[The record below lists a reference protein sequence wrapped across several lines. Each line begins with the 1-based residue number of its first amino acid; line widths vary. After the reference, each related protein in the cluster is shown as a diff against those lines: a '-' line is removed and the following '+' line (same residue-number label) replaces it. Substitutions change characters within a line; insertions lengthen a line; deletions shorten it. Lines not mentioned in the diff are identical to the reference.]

1 MNCYKALSAACAL
14 RPGRTVIVAEAGSFP
29 TDLYIAESLARQHG
43 WSNLPLTA
51 HDVQVCWIREQA
63 GAPGG
68 VLLRRHLPSRRY
80 TAMAPDFESLVSA
93 LAWEAHEW
101 VAVEAWRARKKAVS
115 PC

>member
-1 MNCYKALSAACAL
+1 MIVNVWGHDPAETEALL
-14 RPGRTVIVAEAGSFP
+14 T
-29 TDLYIAESLARQHG
+29 LARQHG